1 MALRE
6 EKEKRKSEMISLPKE
21 KVEEIM
27 LPKPILSS
35 QSEVPKHLGS
45 EFGLSRTN
53 ASESSKRRAGK
64 ALLREK
70 RGASPRPS
78 LGGASPSFSPM
89 DSQYDNL

>member
-1 MALRE
+1 LALRE

-70 RGASPRPS
+70 RGASPS